1 MKPLIIGLTGKKGSG
16 KTTAS
21 NKIRE
26 VLIEN
31 GYFVHHLNF
40 KDALITTMK
49 QKFPETLKQISIV
62 YEKSIEELFAEKPP
76 VMRALMQNV
85 GTEVYRGIR
94 DDWWVSEWYREL
106 FTIQERFKNEKLV
119 IITDDVRFANECM
132 MLQAKGGFLIKIFR
146 IGFED
151 DVSTTHQSETEMESF
166 VPYHTIVANNKE
178 TLEIYAEDITKE
190 LIQIHEH
197 RS

>member
-1 MKPLIIGLTGKKGSG
+1 MKPLLIGLTGRKGHG

-21 NKIRE
+21 TKIRE

-40 KDALITTMK
+40 KDALVTTMK
-49 QKFPETLKQISIV
+49 EKFPETLKQIGIV

-94 DDWWVSEWYREL
+94 DSWWVDAWYQEL
-106 FTIQERFKNEKLV
+106 FKVQERFSNEKLA
-119 IITDDVRFANECM
+119 IITDDVRFTNECM
-132 MLQAKGGFLIKIFR
+132 MLQAKGGFLLRVFR
-146 IGFED
+146 TGFED
-151 DVSTTHQSETEMESF
+151 IVSTTHQSETEMEFF
-166 VPYHTIVANNKE
+166 VPHRTIVANNKE
-178 TLEIYAEDITKE
+178 TLEIFCEDAIKE
-190 LIQIHEH
+190 IIQIHEH